1 MTEEEWW
8 GCHPA
13 ELGKMVTF
21 LHRKRAS
28 TRKVWLFACACC
40 RGVWPL
46 LTDQRS
52 RAALEAAERYADYLV
67 PGETLE
73 AAQRDARDAIAES
86 REIRALSVMAHRV
99 TLSEANGN
107 PWAAASSAFSSL
119 LHPSWR
125 LERFRFTKKMSNG
138 QRREIFDVS
147 ARLRDIF
154 GPLPFRPVSID
165 QTVLEWNDR
174 TVQRVAQAIYDER
187 DFDRLPILGDALEDA
202 GCDDEEILRHCRGP
216 ETHSRGCWCVD
227 LILGN
232 G

>member
-1 MTEEEWW
+1 MTEGEWW
-8 GCHPA
+8 TCNPT
-13 ELGKMVTF
+13 ELSEMLTF
-21 LHRKRAS
+21 LHGKRAS

-46 LTDQRS
+46 LTDPRS
-52 RAALEAAERYADYLV
+52 RAAVEAAERYADGLV

-73 AAQRDARDAIAES
+73 AARGDVGDAIAEGGKLG
-86 REIRALSVMAHRV
+86 ALSVMAHRA
-99 TLSEANGN
+99 TLSEAMGN
-107 PWAAASSAFSSL
+107 PWVAASAAFSSL
-119 LHPSWR
+119 LDPSWR
-125 LERFRFTKKMSNG
+125 LERFRFTKKLSNG
-138 QRREIFDVS
+138 QRRGIFDVS

-165 QTVLEWNDR
+165 QTVLGWNDR